1 MKRMTLLAT
10 ALLLGTTMSTQA
22 QEVNIITPSQAP
34 PQVQL
39 KLKSDYDFEQSQTF
53 SLKVQRDVS
62 LLPSDKVIA
71 MIEALDF
78 RDGAGV
84 NIRSG
89 WDFDQQ
95 HNLVIGFS
103 GGSAEIIKAQQTP
116 HGIQIIASFKDAQG
130 NFVAPPVSQIGLM
143 NAYGDPLCF
152 DYQDTAQ
159 QVEPVKFVILLDRSG
174 SMEDYLPQVQ
184 SAARNLLNLLPD
196 RHACLVGS
204 FSDNLLWHGGSYG
217 MPSCN
222 PQNFNIRHLET
233 YGGTNLYGALQHA
246 YSRLRHLSG
255 QKAVIVITDGVI
267 SDNHDSSEQ
276 TLAALMND
284 SRDTLT
290 FTYWLGE
297 RNYRYLYK
305 LANSYFDET
314 TNIQRGLERYLGK
327 IAGAYAA
334 QRVLTVKE
342 CRHATP

>member
-10 ALLLGTTMSTQA
+10 ALLLGTAMSTQA
-22 QEVNIITPSQAP
+22 QEVNIITPSQQA

-84 NIRSG
+84 NIQNG

-116 HGIQIIASFKDAQG
+116 QGIQIIASFKDKHG

-174 SMEDYLPQVQ
+174 SMQDYLPQVQ

-204 FSDNLLWHGGSYG
+204 FSDSVIWHGRGYG
-217 MPSCN
+217 MFPCT
-222 PQNFNIRHLET
+222 PQNFNLSHINVL
-233 YGGTNLYGALQHA
+233 GGTNLYLH
-246 YSRLRHLSG
+246 
-255 QKAVIVITDGVI
+255 
-267 SDNHDSSEQ
+267 
-276 TLAALMND
+276 
-284 SRDTLT
+284 
-290 FTYWLGE
+290 
-297 RNYRYLYK
+297 
-305 LANSYFDET
+305 
-314 TNIQRGLERYLGK
+314 
-327 IAGAYAA
+327 
-334 QRVLTVKE
+334 
-342 CRHATP
+342 TPNRA